1 MNKIFNEDCLK
12 TLDRNLEYDYLFF
25 SPPDYNEIGLEPVKD
40 DDKYFGWLKDIFSK
54 FNPRK
59 NVVTIVT
66 SNRRYKRKT
75 IAKHSHITEVMK
87 NLGYDLLNEK
97 IWEKSKKINMFR
109 YNYAVILC
117 FGKDKFKSK
126 NTKMFKYD
134 TWFHPHHSYKGYTYN
149 MAQEVVERCIE
160 NYTEEGDVVYDP
172 FMGIGTTAL
181 ACLKLK
187 RNYLGSE
194 INKETYELGISK
206 INNYKNNFE
215 NNKWVK

>member
-1 MNKIFNEDCLK
+1 MNKFFNEDCLK

-25 SPPDYNEIGLEPVKD
+25 SPPDYNEMGLEPVKD
-40 DDKYFGWLKDIFSK
+40 DDKYFGWLKEIFSK

-75 IAKHSHITEVMK
+75 IAKHFHITEIME
-87 NLGYDLLNEK
+87 NLGYNLLNEK
-97 IWEKSKKINMFR
+97 IWEKSRKINMFR
-109 YNYAVILC
+109 YNYAVVLC
-117 FGKDKFKSK
+117 FGINNFKTK
-126 NTKMFKYD
+126 NTKMCKYD

-149 MAQEVVERCIE
+149 MAQEVAERCIE

-181 ACLKLK
+181 ASLKLK
-187 RNYLGSE
+187 RTYLGSE

>member
-1 MNKIFNEDCLK
+1 ME
-12 TLDRNLEYDYLFF
+12 
-25 SPPDYNEIGLEPVKD
+25 
-40 DDKYFGWLKDIFSK
+40 
-54 FNPRK
+54 
-59 NVVTIVT
+59 
-66 SNRRYKRKT
+66 
-75 IAKHSHITEVMK
+75 
-87 NLGYDLLNEK
+87 NLGYNLLNEK
-97 IWEKSKKINMFR
+97 IWEKSRKINMFR
-109 YNYAVILC
+109 YNYAVVLC
-117 FGKDKFKSK
+117 FGKNNFKTK

-149 MAQEVVERCIE
+149 MAQEVAERCIE

-181 ACLKLK
+181 ASLKLK
-187 RNYLGSE
+187 RTYLGSE